1 MEKICLDYGAALD
14 FLRGEQSIVEKLK
27 YYANREEICLGS
39 MTLVHLL
46 ETVRKQD
53 VVMNFSSAVT
63 VLPFQRREAIIA
75 ARIKQELSEKGEK
88 SRGMESMMT
97 AATCLAHNAF
107 LFTKEPR
114 KFEGIKGL
122 KKV

>member
-27 YYANREEICLGS
+27 YYANREEICLSS

-46 ETVRKQD
+46 QTIRKPD
-53 VVMNFSSAVT
+53 VAMNFSSAVT
-63 VLPFQRREAIIA
+63 ILPFQRREAIIA
-75 ARIKQELSEKGEK
+75 ARIKQEMSEKGVRR
-88 SRGMESMMT
+88 RGMESLLT